1 MRRRS
6 NILLACSMMVS
17 LAALVAVGCAPTDAG
32 GGGGGGVCDTFT
44 NYMASTS
51 TPLSF
56 ATDIMPILSDENPT
70 NGCGRAVACHGNP
83 PSPIDSIT
91 MPMKFLQFVYDPP
104 NPAMAKAQLM
114 MASLNAPSM
123 QRVVAGNVGQS
134 VMAYK
139 LAVDRTGL
147 ACINTKCVAGAS
159 VGNNMPC
166 GDLMPSTG
174 QASFD
179 PVKRTKILDWIAQG
193 AKD

>member
-1 MRRRS
+1 MRRRA

-17 LAALVAVGCAPTDAG
+17 LAALVAVGCSPADG
-32 GGGGGGVCDTFT
+32 GGNGGVCDTFT
-44 NYMASTS
+44 NYKATV
-51 TPLSF
+51 TTAPSF
-56 ATDIMPILSDENPT
+56 ATDIMPILSDENAT

-91 MPMKFLQFVYDPP
+91 NPMKYLQFVFDPP
-104 NPAMAKAQLM
+104 DPAMAKAQLM

-123 QRVVAGNVGQS
+123 QRVVPGNVGQS

-139 LAVDRTGL
+139 LAADRTGL
-147 ACINTKCVAGAS
+147 ACINAMCVSGAS
-159 VGNNMPC
+159 VGNNVPC

-174 QASFD
+174 QATFD
-179 PVKRTKILDWIAQG
+179 AAKRTKILDWIALG